1 MQTIIEVMVGPDG
14 TVDFKIKQCWLNTDS
29 YGNVLASLAVYIAE
43 MFAREGGHD
52 RDEVLQQITA
62 QFDLT
67 VRQMASQMPA
77 QSAPGLTRMQ

>member
-43 MFAREGGHD
+43 MFAREGGHNG
-52 RDEVLQQITA
+52 DEVLQQITA
-62 QFDLT
+62 QFDLM
-67 VRQMASQMPA
+67 VRQLVLQPA
-77 QSAPGLTRMQ
+77 RSAPGLTRMQ